1 MGHYMH
7 VFTIK
12 RVVRETDKAWL
23 VEFEVLDH
31 TDYDTQRDVWVPK
44 SRAELCEQGGET
56 VLRTDAWLAKRIE
69 EELYG

>member
-1 MGHYMH
+1 MGYYMH
-7 VFTIK
+7 VFTVK

-23 VEFEVLDH
+23 VEFDH
-31 TDYDTQRDVWVPK
+31 TDYDAPRNVWVPK

-69 EELYG
+69 EELYE